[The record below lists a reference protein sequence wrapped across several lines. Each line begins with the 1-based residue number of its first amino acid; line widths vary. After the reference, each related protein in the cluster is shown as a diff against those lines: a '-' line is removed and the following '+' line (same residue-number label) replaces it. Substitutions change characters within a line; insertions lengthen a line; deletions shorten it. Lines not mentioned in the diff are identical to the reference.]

1 MKDEEKVALP
11 YQSGKE
17 EHYKKYSIA
26 SSILG
31 IVSIVFHIPIL
42 CGTLAIGLGVLSM
55 KNGRK
60 VFSTIGIILGAIG
73 IVLTAAITINVLSFV
88 ASSSLTFIIWK
99 VKTKNKL
106 KLIV

>member
-1 MKDEEKVALP
+1 MKDEEKVA
-11 YQSGKE
+11 QTKVVR
-17 EHYKKYSIA
+17 KSIIK
-26 SSILG
+26 SIVAIVLG

>member
-1 MKDEEKVALP
+1 MKDEEKVA
-11 YQSGKE
+11 QTKVVR
-17 EHYKKYSIA
+17 KSIIK
-26 SSILG
+26 SIVAIVLG

-88 ASSSLTFIIWK
+88 ASSSLTFII
-99 VKTKNKL
+99 
-106 KLIV
+106 

>member
-1 MKDEEKVALP
+1 
-11 YQSGKE
+11 
-17 EHYKKYSIA
+17 
-26 SSILG
+26 
-31 IVSIVFHIPIL
+31 
-42 CGTLAIGLGVLSM
+42 M

-99 VKTKNKL
+99 VKTNNQR
-106 KLIV
+106 KLIVYACFIIYILVIAIFSDKNWSILLYK

>member
-1 MKDEEKVALP
+1 
-11 YQSGKE
+11 
-17 EHYKKYSIA
+17 
-26 SSILG
+26 
-31 IVSIVFHIPIL
+31 
-42 CGTLAIGLGVLSM
+42 M

-88 ASSSLTFIIWK
+88 VSSSLTFIIWK

>member
-1 MKDEEKVALP
+1 MQIEKTTKIGELLDTNPEKAELLLSV
-11 YQSGKE
+11 
-17 EHYKKYSIA
+17 
-26 SSILG
+26 G